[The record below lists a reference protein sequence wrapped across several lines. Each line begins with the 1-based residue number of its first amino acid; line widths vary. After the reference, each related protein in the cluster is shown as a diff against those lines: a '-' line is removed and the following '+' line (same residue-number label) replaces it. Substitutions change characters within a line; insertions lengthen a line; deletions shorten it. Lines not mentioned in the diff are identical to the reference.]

1 MISISEYLNESL
13 DEHVFELKSQTY
25 LNAAKKAKKLG
36 DPRAEKF
43 LQAFKD
49 NMDKELMNIEG
60 PNNEEKKFNIYYNA
74 DKKSIL
80 RLKGLD
86 KNNDPT
92 IRKNMDGPTF
102 LAIKNDDLHFS
113 ASVYVVVNKDKDRQ
127 IFLRKSFIPKD
138 NWSYIVKKFDKI
150 ANKIDD
156 SESKNA
162 FTVVQ
167 LFTKTSCVEFFYI
180 IDTDNFIPTYLMYKG
195 KSRHDENCLD
205 YYTEY
210 DKIAINT
217 VCKAMN
223 QNHKDI

>member
-1 MISISEYLNESL
+1 MINISKYMNENL
-13 DEHVFELKSQTY
+13 DDLVFELRSQTY
-25 LNAAKKAKKLG
+25 LNAYKKAKKLS

-49 NMDKELMNIEG
+49 NMDKDLLNVEG
-60 PNNEEKKFNIYYNA
+60 PNDEEKKFSTYYNA
-74 DKKSIL
+74 DKKSIV

-86 KNNDPT
+86 KNNNPS
-92 IRKNMDGPTF
+92 IENMGGPTF
-102 LAIKNDDLHFS
+102 LAIKNNDLHFS

-127 IFLRKSFIPKD
+127 IFLRKSFIPKYT
-138 NWSYIVKKFDKI
+138 WSNIIKKFDKI

-180 IDTDNFIPTYLMYKG
+180 INTDNFIPTYLMYKG